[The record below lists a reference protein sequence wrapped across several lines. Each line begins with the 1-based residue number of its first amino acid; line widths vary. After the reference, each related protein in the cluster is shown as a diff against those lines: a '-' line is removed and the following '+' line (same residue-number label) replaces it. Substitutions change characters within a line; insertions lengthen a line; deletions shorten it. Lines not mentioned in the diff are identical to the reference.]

1 MSPHLSVCFRRMSRG
16 AGHIQRTILTLITDH
31 PHGAWNTSDLSR
43 IVYGGDVTKARRV
56 AVARALRRM
65 KLPGT
70 WRTERC
76 CGGWRSFSEYYL
88 CDPCDLLSMSFKV
101 EKLGYHPDHLR
112 PGGVIFKEVERANT
126 KAHTSA
132 VEWRDIVNRGC
143 AVAVGQQRDDAK
155 RVADGTV

>member
-1 MSPHLSVCFRRMSRG
+1 MNVDAQVSPHSIVSFHRMSRS
-16 AGHIQRTILTLITDH
+16 AGHIQRTILTLIAKH
-31 PHGAWNTSDLSR
+31 PHGAWTTSDLSR

-76 CGGWRSFSEYYL
+76 YDGKRSTSESYL
-88 CDPCDLLSMSFKV
+88 CNPCDLLSMRFKV
-101 EKLGYHPDHLR
+101 ERLRYHPDHLR
-112 PGGVIFKEVERANT
+112 PGGVIFKEVERANA

-132 VEWRDIVNRGC
+132 VEEAARSPLVSS
-143 AVAVGQQRDDAK
+143 A
-155 RVADGTV
+155 TT